1 MQMSAPPAETWA
13 ERKIL
18 AARFWRTALCFWRGR
33 RAWVAWSL
41 CAALVVLVLA
51 QLGVQILLNF
61 WNGAFFDAL
70 ERRDAEAVL
79 FQAKLFVPLVA
90 LSVTLS
96 AMAVWGRMTM
106 QRNWRAAVTR
116 HVVGYWLSDNRF
128 QRIGHVN
135 SGSENPEYRIAED
148 IRLATDAPVDL
159 VMAMVASVLTA
170 LTFFGVLWSV
180 GGSLDLKLFGT
191 TWTIPAYLV
200 IAVIIYSTVFTS
212 VMVVVGR
219 KLPRVIEQKNQAE
232 ARFRAAADLLRGQ
245 SGAGLEA
252 DPCERRAIWT
262 GIIGALRRWR
272 ELAWQ
277 LTQTTLVQQS
287 NVLLA
292 PVVGWLLCVPKYL
305 YGTMTL
311 GELTQAAAAFVT
323 VQAAFNWL
331 VDNYNRLA
339 DWRSSAHRVAT
350 LLIAI
355 DAAGPPG
362 GELDNGFNEAGGE
375 KETGGSEGNGAP
387 ANGG

>member
-1 MQMSAPPAETWA
+1 MSAPPAESWA
-13 ERKIL
+13 EKKIL

-33 RAWVAWSL
+33 YALKAWIL
-41 CAALVVLVLA
+41 CGTLLLLVLA
-51 QLGVQILLNF
+51 QLAVQFLLND
-61 WNGAFFDAL
+61 WNGRFFDAL

-90 LSVTLS
+90 LSVALS
-96 AMAVWGRMTM
+96 ALAVLGRMAT
-106 QRNWRAAVTR
+106 QRKWREAVTR

-135 SGSENPEYRIAED
+135 SGSENPEYRISED

-159 VMAMVASVLTA
+159 AMAMVASVLTA
-170 LTFFGVLWSV
+170 ITFFGVLWSV
-180 GGSLDLKLFGT
+180 GGSLDVRLFGT

-200 IAVIIYSTVFTS
+200 IAVIIYSTVFTT
-212 VMVVVGR
+212 VMAVVGR

-232 ARFRAAADLLRGQ
+232 ARFRGAADLLRGQ
-245 SGAGLEA
+245 SGADLEA

-262 GIIGALRRWR
+262 GIIEALRRWR
-272 ELAWQ
+272 DLAWQ
-277 LTQTTLVQQS
+277 LSQTTLVQQS

-305 YGTMTL
+305 DGTMSL

-323 VQAAFNWL
+323 VQSAFNWV

-339 DWRSSAHRVAT
+339 DWRSSARRVAT

-355 DAAGPPG
+355 DAAGPVG
-362 GELDNGFNEAGGE
+362 GETDNGYIDNANLDNDGG
-375 KETGGSEGNGAP
+375 
-387 ANGG
+387 